1 MQTTSR
7 MTPRANPLPFSHL
20 DDAVAAAIRASRI
33 DADLTQRQVAA
44 RLPWDVSVY
53 IKRDAGRRRIT
64 VPQFILIAY
73 ALDRSPTDLL
83 SRVLLEYSCHSS
95 SMSRAENLQDM
106 RAVRTA
112 HRPTSAASI
121 TDTSLLAHLGKTI
134 ATVIRCYRIVTRL
147 SLQDLADRS
156 SLWTRPMVKNVE
168 FGGRSVFVPEYRH
181 RTCTEYNPRTIVDQ
195 SSAVVSSAGVVID
208 KYRDP

>member
-95 SMSRAENLQDM
+95 
-106 RAVRTA
+106 RTYLK
-112 HRPTSAASI
+112 I
-121 TDTSLLAHLGKTI
+121 VLA
-134 ATVIRCYRIVTRL
+134 
-147 SLQDLADRS
+147 
-156 SLWTRPMVKNVE
+156 
-168 FGGRSVFVPEYRH
+168 EYRW
-181 RTCTEYNPRTIVDQ
+181 PQ
-195 SSAVVSSAGVVID
+195 AGRIRGSWPD
-208 KYRDP
+208 SIPNE